1 MSWTRERAWY
11 ASNSRTLPADHPE
24 MVEARRRLKSVKLEE
39 YVERVVNEAPALTY
53 EQIARIKAILNN
65 APAKD

>member
-1 MSWTRERAWY
+1 
-11 ASNSRTLPADHPE
+11 